1 MKLKTKIKNGLRK
14 AYSTNS
20 LTIRSLVLSAM
31 ILTGI
36 QISLHAQESSETLK
50 PQVVKFT
57 QPSWWFGA
65 AAGANFNFYQG
76 STQQLNSSIIV
87 PTAFHDGTGIGLY
100 VAPLVEFHRPDSRLG
115 FMFQAGFDGRN
126 GSFKQVTTPC
136 NCPDDLTTDL
146 SYITVEP
153 SLRFAPFKSG
163 LYLYAGPRVA
173 FLMSKSFTYKH
184 GINPAYPDQEITPD
198 VTADFDNMKNMLVS
212 MQIGAGYDIPLTS
225 RGKQTQFV
233 LSPYVAYHPYFGQEP
248 RSTETWNITTV
259 RAGIALKF
267 GRGRKI
273 ETPVKKEVIPVVV
286 VVTEPKVKFTVE
298 APRNIKAAPIVNE
311 TFPISNYVF
320 FDLGSTE
327 IPKRYILL
335 KKEEVKGFKEDKI
348 DARASANASGR
359 SDRQMNTYYNILN
372 ILGTRMVNNPSTT
385 IVLVGSSEKG
395 PKDGREMAESI
406 KNYLTG
412 IFGISASR
420 ITTQGR
426 TKPSIPSE
434 QPGGKLELV
443 LLREGDRRVTI
454 ESNSPVLLMEF
465 QSGPEAFL
473 KPVEITAMQKA
484 PVESYITFS
493 VEDEEEA
500 FTSWSVQTEDEQG
513 NILTFGPYTEA
524 EVSIPTVAILDNIP
538 EGDYKVTM
546 TGQTKNGLTVKKE
559 TSAHMVLWTPAE
571 TVETMRFS
579 IIYEFNKSKAINIY
593 EKYLIEVVA
602 PKIPNDATVIIKGYT
617 DIIGGEKNNQKLSL
631 ARANNAQ
638 SILERGLWKAGR
650 KNVKFEIFGLGEDQN
665 VAPFNNKFPE
675 GRSYNR
681 TVIIDIIPKK

>member
-1 MKLKTKIKNGLRK
+1 MKLKTKIKKGLRK
-14 AYSTNS
+14 TYFPNS
-20 LTIRSLVLSAM
+20 LTIKSLVLSAV

-36 QISLHAQESSETLK
+36 QISLRAQETPDTLNT
-50 PQVVKFT
+50 QEVKYT

-76 STQQLNSSIIV
+76 STQQLNSSIFV
-87 PTAFHDGTGIGLY
+87 PTTFHDGTGVGLY
-100 VAPLVEFHRPDSRLG
+100 VAPLVEFHRPDSRWG
-115 FMFQAGFDGRN
+115 FIFQAGFDGRK
-126 GSFKQVTTPC
+126 GAFKQVTTPC
-136 NCPDDLTTDL
+136 NCPDDLSTDL

-163 LYLYAGPRVA
+163 LYLYAGPRLA
-173 FLMSKSFTYKH
+173 FLMSKSFTYEH
-184 GINPAYPDQEITPD
+184 GINPAYPNQEVTPD

-225 RGKQTQFV
+225 HGKQTQFM

-248 RSTETWNITTV
+248 RSIETWNITTV

-273 ETPVKKEVIPVVV
+273 EAPVKKEVIPVVV

-298 APRNIKAAPIVNE
+298 APKNVQPAPIVKE
-311 TFPISNYVF
+311 TFPIRNYVF
-320 FDLGSTE
+320 FDLGSTK
-327 IPKRYILL
+327 IPQRYVLL
-335 KKEEVKGFKEDKI
+335 KKEEVINFKEDQI
-348 DARASANASGR
+348 DARASANASDR
-359 SDRQMNTYYNILN
+359 SERQMNAYYNILN

-385 IVLVGSSEKG
+385 VILVGSSEKG

-412 IFGISASR
+412 IFGINASR

-426 TKPSIPSE
+426 TKPVVASE

-443 LLREGDRRVTI
+443 LLRQGDRRVSI

-465 QSGPEAFL
+465 QSGPEAPL

-484 PVESYITFS
+484 PIESYITFN

-500 FTSWSVQTEDEQG
+500 FTLWSLQTEDEQG

-524 EVSIPTVAILDNIP
+524 EVSIPTKAILDTIP

-546 TGQTKNGLTVKKE
+546 TGQTKTGLTVTRE

-579 IIYEFNKSKAINIY
+579 IIYEFNKSNATNIY
-593 EKYLIEVVA
+593 QKYLMEVVT
-602 PKIPNDATVIIKGYT
+602 PKISDGAIVIINGYT
-617 DIIGGEKNNQKLSL
+617 DVIGGEENNQKLSL
-631 ARANNAQ
+631 ARANNAKG
-638 SILERGLWKAGR
+638 ILEKGVSKAGR
-650 KNVKFEIFGLGEDQN
+650 KDVKFEVSGLGEDQN
-665 VAPFNNKFPE
+665 VAPFNNKYPE
-675 GRSYNR
+675 ERAYNR
-681 TVIIDIIPKK
+681 TVIIDIVPRK